1 MNGCV
6 KLQSKQTYGLVVT
19 EALHTLC
26 DQLRRVGDGRTIIHD
41 CTVYVGF
48 AQARPNKGI
57 LGQVDDH
64 AHLLMNLTKLCS
76 LGTRPSHTE
85 EEEGLV
91 NLHTY
96 KFEGLVLRL

>member
-1 MNGCV
+1 MKSPSC
-6 KLQSKQTYGLVVT
+6 
-19 EALHTLC
+19 
-26 DQLRRVGDGRTIIHD
+26 TI
-41 CTVYVGF
+41 YVGL

-57 LGQVDDH
+57 LGQVGDH

-76 LGTRPSHTE
+76 LGTRASHAE

-91 NLHTY
+91 NLHTAY